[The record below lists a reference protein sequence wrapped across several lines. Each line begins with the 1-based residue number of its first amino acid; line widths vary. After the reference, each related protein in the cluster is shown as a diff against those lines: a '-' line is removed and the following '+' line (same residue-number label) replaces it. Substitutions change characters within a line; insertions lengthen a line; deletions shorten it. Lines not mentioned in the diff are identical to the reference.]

1 MSKYAQEVKKV
12 REELVQMQIEIENE
26 LVDAI
31 KNREKILHDARVKA
45 LDDEID
51 MIEKL
56 SKQERK
62 PKKTTIV
69 TKNYIRPK
77 KLYVERL

>member
-69 TKNYIRPK
+69 TKSYIKLKR
-77 KLYVERL
+77 LYVEQH